1 MKPKSNIRVIFATT
15 ALGMGVDTPFVSEV
29 IHITPP
35 GNLESYIQE
44 FGRAG
49 RSGQDAVAT
58 LYYNNSDIAENKQNI
73 DEFVREYCKLNDSCL
88 RDYLV
93 KYFGFKSVHQN
104 VCCSICTP
112 NYKVHSEY
120 SELDQSSCNVS
131 NVNTYVLRRELTICM
146 SRCHDGMLRAITTSH
161 FFAPPRNLN
170 LVEEIISNL
179 ANIKNQNDL
188 LMDLVCGMRRYVL
201 KSSLVY
207 KIIYSYIL
215 LKFTLY
221 LLFL

>member
-1 MKPKSNIRVIFATT
+1 
-15 ALGMGVDTPFVSEV
+15 MGVNTPFVSEV

-73 DEFVREYCKLNDSCL
+73 DESVREYCKLNDSCL

-120 SELDQSSCNVS
+120 SELDQSSYNVS
-131 NVNTYVLRRELTICM
+131 NVNTYVLRRELTIGM
-146 SRCHDGMLRAITTSH
+146 SRWDAKSYNDQS